1 MTPSTPTLTGQD
13 IAEAQGALR
22 ALLETMLA
30 GTDATANEYIAL
42 RVLAVRGPNKDPAV
56 LHDFLAAQRQ
66 LDLTPAEAAELLAGL
81 EEAGLAEGTAR
92 AAGPAR
98 ITATG
103 TAVLAR
109 LTELTSPATRQVF
122 GDLDPADLATAH
134 RVLAEV
140 AQRADQLRAE
150 M

>member
-1 MTPSTPTLTGQD
+1 MTQSIPTLTGQD

-22 ALLETMLA
+22 ALLDTMLA
-30 GTDATANEYIAL
+30 GTDATANEFITL
-42 RVLAVRGPNKDPAV
+42 RVLAVRGPYEDPGV
-56 LHDFLAAQRQ
+56 LHDFLVSQRQ
-66 LDLTPAEAAELLAGL
+66 LDLTPLGAADLLAGL

-98 ITATG
+98 ITDAG
-103 TAVLAR
+103 KRVLTR

-122 GDLDPADLATAH
+122 GDLDPAELATAR

-140 AQRADQLRAE
+140 TQRADQLRAAI
-150 M
+150 